1 MVKFTKEI
9 PNGKLHLIVQR
20 FFQSIFYV
28 LIKWEILL
36 LMFVISLKRIA
47 AEITALLLVTRTV
60 LGTPILTEGFLACI
74 LSVSWCKYLFASV
87 CKVLI

>member
-1 MVKFTKEI
+1 
-9 PNGKLHLIVQR
+9 
-20 FFQSIFYV
+20 
-28 LIKWEILL
+28 
-36 LMFVISLKRIA
+36 MFVISLKRIA

-74 LSVSWCKYLFASV
+74 LSVSWCEYLFASV